1 MSNDAKLLT
10 NFIKR
15 VEEELATNG
24 PAIVELLTRHG
35 FTQNT
40 AERLYCGDIEPVLEV
55 IESVAHELGL
65 RAEWL
70 AYGIEPKQA
79 PITPDPAAD

>member
-1 MSNDAKLLT
+1 MTNNVMLLT

-15 VEEELATNG
+15 VEEELAVKG

-35 FTQNT
+35 FTPET
-40 AERLYCGDIEPVLEV
+40 ADRLLVGDIEPALEV
-55 IESVAHELGL
+55 IEGVAHELGL
-65 RAEWL
+65 SPEWL

-79 PITPDPAAD
+79 PTTLDPAAD